1 MSIPLLLDY
10 WFSMVS
16 TGLMSRCWWLLV
28 LCGIHWVDTS
38 SGGVLVLKGIHW
50 VDTFAGGLIVLD
62 GIIHSVVSASAWF
75 IKYIYLLN

>member
-1 MSIPLLLDY
+1 
-10 WFSMVS
+10 
-16 TGLMSRCWWLLV
+16 MSRCWWLLV
-28 LCGIHWVDTS
+28 LCGIHWVDAS
-38 SGGVLVLKGIHW
+38 SGGVLVLKAIHW